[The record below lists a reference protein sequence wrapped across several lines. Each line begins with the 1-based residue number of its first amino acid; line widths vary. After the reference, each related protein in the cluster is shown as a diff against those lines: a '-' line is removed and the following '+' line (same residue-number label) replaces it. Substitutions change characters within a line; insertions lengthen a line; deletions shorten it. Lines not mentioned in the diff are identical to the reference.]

1 MTPSATT
8 VTRNSGERP
17 VLIMAGGTGGHIFP
31 GLAVAAE
38 LAARDI
44 PVVWLG
50 AVGGLETRLVPQQG
64 VPLVTLAIGGLRGKG
79 IGTLLLTPLRLAR
92 AVFAARTLLK
102 RHAPRSVLALGGYA
116 AAPGGIAAWFARI
129 PLVVHEQN
137 RVPGMTN
144 RLLARFAQ
152 RVLTGFP
159 DAFARGEWV
168 GNPVRASIAALPVP
182 ATRYAGR
189 EGPLRLLVLG
199 GSQGAQ
205 SLNSALPEVLRRR
218 GSHLACVV
226 RHQCG
231 AKHFDKARTA
241 YLAAGIEA
249 DIVPFED
256 DMAATYAWAD
266 LAICRAGALTLAELA
281 AAGVPA
287 ILVPYPNAVDDHQ
300 TRNAESMVAAG
311 AARLVAEGDDFVKR
325 LGIAFGEIGDRALLA
340 GMADAARTQ
349 AKPDAVRRIA
359 DVCLEVAA

>member
-1 MTPSATT
+1 MTTATT
-8 VTRNSGERP
+8 HATDSRARP

-38 LAARDI
+38 LAARNI
-44 PVVWLG
+44 PVIWLG
-50 AVGGLETRLVPQQG
+50 AKGGLETRLVTQQR
-64 VPLVTLAIGGLRGKG
+64 VPLETLDIGGLRGKG
-79 IGTLLLTPLRLAR
+79 IITKLRTPLRLVR
-92 AVFAARTLLK
+92 AVFAARALLK

-116 AAPGGIAAWFARI
+116 AAPGGLAARLARI

-137 RVPGMTN
+137 RIPGMTN

-159 DAFARGEWV
+159 ATFAQAEWV
-168 GNPVRASIAALPVP
+168 GNPVRASIAAVPAP

-218 GSHLACVV
+218 GSHLETVV

-231 AKHFDKARTA
+231 AKHFDKARAA

-249 DIVPFED
+249 DVVPFED

-287 ILVPYPNAVDDHQ
+287 ILVPYPHAVDDHQ
-300 TRNAESMVAAG
+300 TRNAESMVAGG

-325 LGIAFGEIGDRALLA
+325 LGVVLEEVGDRAHLLA
-340 GMADAARTQ
+340 MAEAARSQ